1 MKLVSFVSTVSQF
14 PKNLVHVGIQSSTGG
29 ILDLTTGALQIP
41 DMLTLIDRY
50 RESQFNTQLKEYAV
64 EIEKST
70 PSSTLP
76 MIESRF
82 VRIVAPIP
90 RPRRNVMCVGKLLV
104 LKKYNHHTLV
114 LLSGTLL
121 QIHIVFLFVYIH
133 VVR

>member
-50 RESQFNTQLKEYAV
+50 RESQFNAQLKEYAV
-64 EIEKST
+64 EIEKSN
-70 PSSTLP
+70 PTLP

-82 VRIVAPIP
+82 VRTVAPIP

-104 LKKYNHHTLV
+104 
-114 LLSGTLL
+114 
-121 QIHIVFLFVYIH
+121 
-133 VVR
+133 